1 MQNLFVKTVLL
12 SDFPPFTSKSATFT
26 CVHSLISE
34 LHEIIFQV
42 ARNEIEE
49 GEIRSQAL
57 EALVDMASVYE
68 NIYQNHSALTMF
80 LHRLQEGAEP
90 ALLRVGAEGSAKL
103 LFSGRL
109 SEPKLFANL
118 LKFFFL
124 PELAGTSGMDG
135 YDGEE
140 GDDVAVED
148 AFLGSSSRLQQ
159 VLSVFFQ
166 SFFVV
171 GESRDGIAFLCVSDL
186 VADLAMLVRDGQ
198 VAPSA
203 MTKVMKL
210 RVVCVLQLVCRVM
223 LDVFHPYHYTTRY
236 VFHTSHSIRTYVLH
250 SNLTPVIS
258 SLDIEP
264 FTRFMRQ
271 YQAAH
276 ISSAFQ
282 RVPLLRSVMS
292 THAKRL
298 FSIDFLHLS
307 LRTVCLTCDHF
318 IK

>member
-1 MQNLFVKTVLL
+1 MLRRSEIAANSCRAASYLMLL
-12 SDFPPFTSKSATFT
+12 SRLSSSPFTSKSTIST
-26 CVHSLISE
+26 CAHYVISE

-90 ALLRVGAEGSAKL
+90 ALLRVGAEGSSKL

-140 GDDVAVED
+140 GEDDGVPVED

-171 GESRDGIAFLCVSDL
+171 GENRDSIAFLCVSDL

-198 VAPSA
+198 LVPSA
-203 MTKVMKL
+203 MMKVMKL
-210 RVVCVLQLVCRVM
+210 CVV
-223 LDVFHPYHYTTRY
+223 
-236 VFHTSHSIRTYVLH
+236 YVL
-250 SNLTPVIS
+250 LIIYRIM
-258 SLDIEP
+258 L
-264 FTRFMRQ
+264 
-271 YQAAH
+271 Y
-276 ISSAFQ
+276 
-282 RVPLLRSVMS
+282 VM
-292 THAKRL
+292 
-298 FSIDFLHLS
+298 
-307 LRTVCLTCDHF
+307 
-318 IK
+318 